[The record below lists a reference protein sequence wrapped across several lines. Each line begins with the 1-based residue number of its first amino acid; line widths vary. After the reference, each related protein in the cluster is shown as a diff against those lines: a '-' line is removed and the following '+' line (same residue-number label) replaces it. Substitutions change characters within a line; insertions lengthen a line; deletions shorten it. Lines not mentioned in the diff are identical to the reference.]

1 MFESSPIVF
10 YASFVR
16 NYVYITV
23 TCTCNIKAFFSKFY
37 NEWMNEWFIFFVAN
51 FILKIR
57 WTYII
62 FRFWHCLS
70 NNENTFLLFDYS
82 NKYSFYH
89 LFIFS
94 RCSRYHQIR
103 LSEKWPSPERRSPR
117 EKLAGPNCRRNM
129 YAYSILLKMIK
140 YYFMYYINI
149 TNKNSILSL
158 VIQAVMKLWTLQR
171 KTSLSQWVTSIS
183 FFFSNDCYLQ
193 NHQRQHLTV
202 YD

>member
-1 MFESSPIVF
+1 
-10 YASFVR
+10 
-16 NYVYITV
+16 
-23 TCTCNIKAFFSKFY
+23 
-37 NEWMNEWFIFFVAN
+37 MNEWFIFFVAN

-129 YAYSILLKMIK
+129 YAYSILLNMIK

-149 TNKNSILSL
+149 TNKTQSFLWWFKRLWRCEHLKEKRHWVSGLQVFPFSSAMIATFRTTKDSIWLFTISL
-158 VIQAVMKLWTLQR
+158 VLHLLC
-171 KTSLSQWVTSIS
+171 LSNYSK
-183 FFFSNDCYLQ
+183 Y
-193 NHQRQHLTV
+193 
-202 YD
+202 

>member
-1 MFESSPIVF
+1 
-10 YASFVR
+10 
-16 NYVYITV
+16 
-23 TCTCNIKAFFSKFY
+23 
-37 NEWMNEWFIFFVAN
+37 MNEWFIFFVAN

-129 YAYSILLKMIK
+129 YAYSILLNMIK

-158 VIQAVMKLWTLQR
+158 VIQAVMKVWTLQR
-171 KTSLSQWVTSIS
+171 KNVIESVGYKYFLFLQQWLLPSEPPKTAFDCLRLVLFSIS
-183 FFFSNDCYLQ
+183 FVYL
-193 NHQRQHLTV
+193 TIASISV
-202 YD
+202 